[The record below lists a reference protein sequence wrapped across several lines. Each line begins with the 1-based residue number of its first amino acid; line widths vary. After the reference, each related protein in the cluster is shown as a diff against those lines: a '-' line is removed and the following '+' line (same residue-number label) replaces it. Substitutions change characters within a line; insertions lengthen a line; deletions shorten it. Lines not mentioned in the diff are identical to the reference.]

1 MKNLVIILILN
12 FVANACDETKTIY
25 VADHLADCVGVAP
38 QKCMLIKETL
48 QDDWQYFYDKIQGF
62 DFEEG
67 YNYQL
72 KVKIETV
79 KNPPAD
85 ASGIKYTLI
94 EVLAKEKSISK
105 KPVSINNQWKVI
117 TMKDIDVLDKN
128 PMITFDSQEKR
139 ISGFSGCNNFF
150 GDFDPDSNE
159 LSLSKMGMTRKMCPD
174 MKLENTFINNLRDSQ
189 TFNIENDRLLFYDKD
204 QRVIITCVLVK

>member
-1 MKNLVIILILN
+1 MKNLFLILILN
-12 FVANACDETKTIY
+12 FVSNACDETKTIY

-38 QKCMLIKETL
+38 QKCMLIKENL
-48 QDDWQYFYDKIQGF
+48 QDDWQYFYDNIQGF
-62 DFEEG
+62 NFEKG

-85 ASGIKYTLI
+85 ASSIKYTLI
-94 EVLAKEKSISK
+94 EVLAKEKSISN
-105 KPVSINNQWKVI
+105 KPVSIDNQWKVI
-117 TMKDIDVLDKN
+117 AMKDIDVLDKN

-139 ISGFSGCNNFF
+139 ISGFTGCNNFF
-150 GDFDPDSNE
+150 GDFDPDSNK

-174 MKLENTFINNLRDSQ
+174 MKLENTFINNLRDSR
-189 TFNIENDRLLFYDKD
+189 TLNIENDKLLFYDKNH
-204 QRVIITCVLVK
+204 QALITCELVK